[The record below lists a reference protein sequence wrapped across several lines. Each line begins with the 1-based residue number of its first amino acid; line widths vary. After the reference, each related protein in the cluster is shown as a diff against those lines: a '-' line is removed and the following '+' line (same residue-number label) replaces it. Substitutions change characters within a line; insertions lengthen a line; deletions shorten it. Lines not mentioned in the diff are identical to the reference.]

1 VEIPRQ
7 GIREELERLDCADRG
22 RAFHL
27 FVMLNDQRRH
37 LASFFENIDVD
48 RLEFHLPFFDADFLE
63 PILSSPID
71 GFLKHEFYMKWLEY
85 FPPVTT
91 SQPWQAY
98 PGHVPCSLPVSQE
111 LRYQWGDRL
120 YPDDFYK
127 QAREALVRDTRIRLQ
142 SPEFPSTVIS
152 KRRLQIASWL
162 TRFGIRNYDYL
173 LEMAGVYCR
182 YSGGRS
188 ALS

>member
-1 VEIPRQ
+1 
-7 GIREELERLDCADRG
+7 
-22 RAFHL
+22 
-27 FVMLNDQRRH
+27 
-37 LASFFENIDVD
+37 
-48 RLEFHLPFFDADFLE
+48 
-63 PILSSPID
+63 
-71 GFLKHEFYMKWLEY
+71 
-85 FPPVTT
+85 
-91 SQPWQAY
+91 
-98 PGHVPCSLPVSQE
+98 

-120 YPDDFYK
+120 YPDDFYE
-127 QAREALVRDTRIRLQ
+127 QAREALVRDTSIRLQ